1 MKAMILAAGRGER
14 LRPLTDKI
22 PKPLVP
28 LAGKPLIVYLIERL
42 RNSGFKEIVINVSYL
57 ADQIMQTLGTGEKFG
72 VKIEYSIE
80 PETGGLET
88 GGGIFRALPLLS
100 DPFIVVNGDI
110 WTDYPF
116 ENLNLPENKLGFLVL
131 VNNPPHN
138 PQGDFHLS
146 AGRIVTEASHEKLTF
161 SGIGIYHKKLF
172 ANCQDGKFR
181 LAPLLRLASEKNLLS
196 GQHYSGEWCDV
207 GSVQN
212 LKNLEKELIFSQEK

>member
-28 LAGKPLIVYLIERL
+28 LAGKPLIIYLIERL
-42 RNSGFKEIVINVSYL
+42 AKAGFKEIVINVSYL
-57 ADQIMQTLGTGEKFG
+57 ADKIMQTLRTGEKWG

-80 PETGGLET
+80 PETGVLET

-100 DPFIVVNGDI
+100 DPFVVVNGDI

-116 ENLNLPENKLGFLVL
+116 ENLNLPENALGFLVL
-131 VNNPPHN
+131 INNPPHN
-138 PQGDFHLS
+138 PQGDFYLN
-146 AGRIVTEASHEKLTF
+146 AGRIVSEFHQKKLTF

-172 ANCQDGKFR
+172 SDCQDGKFK
-181 LAPLLRLASEKNLLS
+181 LAPLLRLAAEKNLLL
-196 GQHYSGEWCDV
+196 GEHYEGEWYDV
-207 GSVQN
+207 GSTQN
-212 LKNLEKELIFSQEK
+212 LQNLEQKFTGLLEK